1 MSTVKRVPMA
11 FRLSTGRV
19 YAAEIVTTVD
29 VWREALANPTL
40 TLDELREG
48 QALADAQARYEE
60 ENA

>member
-1 MSTVKRVPMA
+1 MSTVQRVPMA

-19 YAAEIVTTVD
+19 YAAEIVTVTSVD
-29 VWREALANPTL
+29 REPLPNPGL

-48 QALADAQARYEE
+48 RRLADAQARYEE